1 VTPTTPEPSLDAIDS
16 RLVSAEIILRAPVAY
31 RDVSAPKDPVCP
43 ACGEPVGATSQYCMH
58 CDSEFDAPV
67 DAGNTEERAEPERDG
82 GNATAASANSTTDA
96 STATGGSTAPSAS
109 TATGGSTAPSAS
121 TTTGVDEGGFDVLQ
135 FGARLLAVL
144 LVVVV
149 GIVTTLALLIVT
161 SEATSLW
168 LPLLLVSFLG
178 IVTAGVL
185 VARQDSGIDALADAL
200 YVTAAALVGLPIAF
214 FLLLPSP
221 EPIVDRLVA
230 GVIGAV
236 FGSFVAVPMFVVGW
250 WLQPDDE

>member
-109 TATGGSTAPSAS
+109 TATGA
-121 TTTGVDEGGFDVLQ
+121 DEGGFDVLQ

-236 FGSFVAVPMFVVGW
+236 FGSFVAVPLFVVGW